1 MRSLE
6 LVIPPPVVLVLVG
19 IAMWLIAPYTSRV
32 EVADET
38 RLWASGIL
46 AAVGIG
52 IAGAAI
58 VAFRIAR
65 TTINPMK
72 PANSTTLIATG
83 IYRLSRNPIYLGDIA
98 VLVAWAVFLAAPWML
113 AGPVVFMAYTSRFQI
128 APEERAL
135 ADRFGDTYAL
145 YVAQV
150 RRWL

>member
-6 LVIPPPVVLVLVG
+6 LVIPPPVVLALVG

-32 EVADET
+32 EVADAT

-46 AAVGIG
+46 AAIGIG

-65 TTINPMK
+65 TTINPMR

-83 IYRLSRNPIYLGDIA
+83 IYRLSRNPIYLGDLA

-113 AGPVVFMAYTSRFQI
+113 AGPVVFMAYIGRFQI

-135 ADRFGDTYAL
+135 ADRFGEAYRDYRM
-145 YVAQV
+145 VV

>member
-19 IAMWLIAPYTSRV
+19 ITMWVIAPYTPRLD
-32 EVADET
+32 VADAT

-46 AAVGIG
+46 AAIGIG
-52 IAGAAI
+52 IA
-58 VAFRIAR
+58 AFRIAR

-83 IYRLSRNPIYLGDIA
+83 IYRLSRNPIYLGDLA

-113 AGPVVFMAYTSRFQI
+113 AGPVVFMAYIGRFQI

-135 ADRFGDTYAL
+135 AARFGEAYRDYRM
-145 YVAQV
+145 VV

>member
-19 IAMWLIAPYTSRV
+19 IAMWLIAQYTPRLAM
-32 EVADET
+32 ADET

-46 AAVGIG
+46 AAIGIG

-65 TTINPMK
+65 TTVNPMK
-72 PANSTTLIATG
+72 PANSTTLVAAG
-83 IYRLSRNPIYLGDIA
+83 IYRLSRNPIYLGDLA

-113 AGPVVFMAYTSRFQI
+113 AGPVVFMAYIGRFQI

-135 ADRFGDTYAL
+135 ADRFGEAYRDYRM
-145 YVAQV
+145 VV

>member
-19 IAMWLIAPYTSRV
+19 ITMWVIAPYTPRLD
-32 EVADET
+32 VADAT

-46 AAVGIG
+46 AAIGIG
-52 IAGAAI
+52 IACAGIA
-58 VAFRIAR
+58 AFRIAR

-72 PANSTTLIATG
+72 PANSTTLVATG
-83 IYRLSRNPIYLGDIA
+83 IYRLSRNPIYLGDLA
-98 VLVAWAVFLAAPWML
+98 VLAAWAVFLAAPWML
-113 AGPVVFMAYTSRFQI
+113 AGPVAFMAYIGRFQI

-135 ADRFGDTYAL
+135 ADRFGEAYRDYRM
-145 YVAQV
+145 VV